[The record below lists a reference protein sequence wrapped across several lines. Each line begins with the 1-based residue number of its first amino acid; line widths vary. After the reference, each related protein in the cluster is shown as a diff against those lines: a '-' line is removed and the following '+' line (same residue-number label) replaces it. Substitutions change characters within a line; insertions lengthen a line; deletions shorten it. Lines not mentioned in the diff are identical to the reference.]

1 MRAKQIIIANGLFVK
16 TAHNAARGFSFA
28 RGCGKI
34 RKNAEACILLIDQLV
49 ALSNDVGSRQ
59 DLVLAGGGNTS
70 VKEGSALFIKA
81 SGTAL
86 ADITEKGFVKM
97 DRSLLSAM
105 LKRRYPDDDTIRE
118 AMALADLTAA
128 MLPGEEGK
136 RPSVETLLHHLFP
149 QRFVVHLHPAAVNAL
164 SCAVC
169 GREESHRLFGEEAL
183 WVEACRPGYVLA
195 RLCDERIGE
204 YVHKSGTPPRVAIL
218 QNHGLF
224 IAADTAQEIEIL
236 LSNILLS
243 IKGAMSIFPEPG
255 HIPPSKEAD
264 EWEWRIAELFPAG
277 YGICRGDCAAAAIF
291 SFDEAAAVP
300 LMKPFTPDH
309 IVYCGA
315 YPLFCEKPEDLAV
328 DLATFR
334 QAHDALP
341 KIIIAKRHGFF
352 AVGQNDKAAR
362 LARLLF
368 DDAVE
373 VAVGTF
379 NFGGPL
385 HMSDELTDF
394 IVHWEVES
402 YRQSRAGV

>member
-1 MRAKQIIIANGLFVK
+1 M
-16 TAHNAARGFSFA
+16 
-28 RGCGKI
+28 
-34 RKNAEACILLIDQLV
+34 LIGQLV
-49 ALSNDVGSRQ
+49 ALSNDLGSRQ

-70 VKEGSALFIKA
+70 LKEENTLFIKA

-97 DRSLLSAM
+97 DRTLLSAM
-105 LKRRYPDDDTIRE
+105 LTRRYPDDDTLRE
-118 AMALADLTAA
+118 ARALADLTAA

-164 SCAVC
+164 SCAVN
-169 GREESHRLFGEEAL
+169 GREEAEFLFGEEVL

-195 RLCDERIGE
+195 RLCSDRINE
-204 YVHKSGTPPRVAIL
+204 YTAKTGAPPKVAIL

-224 IAADTAQEIEIL
+224 TAADTPAEIESL
-236 LSNILLS
+236 LSDVLTAIQ
-243 IKGAMSIFPEPG
+243 GAMVILPEPG
-255 HIPPSKEAD
+255 RILPSAQTA
-264 EWEWRIAELFPAG
+264 EWEQRIAELFPAG
-277 YGICRGDCAAAAIF
+277 YGIYRGDSAAAGRF
-291 SFDEAAAVP
+291 SLDEAAAAP

-334 QAHDALP
+334 QNHDALP
-341 KIIIAKRHGFF
+341 KIIIAQRQGYF
-352 AVGQNDKAAR
+352 AVGFNDKAAL
-362 LARLLF
+362 LARQLF
-368 DDAVE
+368 DDAIE
-373 VAVGTF
+373 VAVGSL

-402 YRQSRAGV
+402 YRQSRAGI

>member
-1 MRAKQIIIANGLFVK
+1 M
-16 TAHNAARGFSFA
+16 
-28 RGCGKI
+28 
-34 RKNAEACILLIDQLV
+34 LISQLV
-49 ALSNDVGSRQ
+49 ALSNEVGSRQ

-70 VKEGSALFIKA
+70 VKEGNTLFIKA

-97 DRSLLSAM
+97 DRALLSAM
-105 LKRRYPDDDTIRE
+105 LTRRYPDDDTIRE
-118 AMALADLTAA
+118 ARALADLTAA

-164 SCAVC
+164 SCAVN
-169 GREESHRLFGEEAL
+169 GRVEAQRLFGEKVL
-183 WVEACRPGYVLA
+183 WVESCRPGYVLA
-195 RLCDERIGE
+195 RLCSERLKE
-204 YVHKSGTPPRVAIL
+204 YVEKTGVPPNIAIL

-224 IAADTAQEIEIL
+224 TAADTPAEIHVL
-236 LSNILLS
+236 LLNVLTAIH
-243 IKGAMSIFPEPG
+243 GAMTIHPDPG
-255 HIPPSKEAD
+255 RVPPSTQTA
-264 EWEWRIAELFPAG
+264 EWERRIAELFPVG
-277 YGICRGDCAAAAIF
+277 YGIQRGDCVAAVRFSLDETAAA
-291 SFDEAAAVP
+291 P

-315 YPLFCEKPEDLAV
+315 YPLFSEKPEDLAV

-334 QAHDALP
+334 QMHDVLP
-341 KIIIAKRHGFF
+341 KIIIAKQQGYF
-352 AVGQNDKAAR
+352 AVGSNDKAAR

-368 DDAVE
+368 DDAIE
-373 VAVGTF
+373 VAVGTL

-385 HMSDELTDF
+385 QMSDELTDF

>member
-1 MRAKQIIIANGLFVK
+1 M
-16 TAHNAARGFSFA
+16 
-28 RGCGKI
+28 
-34 RKNAEACILLIDQLV
+34 LIDQLV
-49 ALSNDVGSRQ
+49 ALSNHLGSRQ

-70 VKEGSALFIKA
+70 VKEGNILFIKA
-81 SGTAL
+81 SGTTL

-97 DRSLLSAM
+97 DRALLSAM
-105 LKRRYPDDDTIRE
+105 LTRRYPDDDTIRE
-118 AMALADLTAA
+118 ARALADMTAA
-128 MLPGEEGK
+128 MFPGEEGK

-164 SCAVC
+164 SCAVN
-169 GREESHRLFGEEAL
+169 GREEAKRLFGEEVL

-195 RLCDERIGE
+195 RLCSERLSE
-204 YVHKSGTPPRVAIL
+204 YIKKTGVPPSVAIL

-224 IAADTAQEIEIL
+224 TAAETPAEIEDL
-236 LSNILLS
+236 LLDVLTTIQ
-243 IKGAMSIFPEPG
+243 GAMSIFPAPG
-255 HIPPSKEAD
+255 RMPPSEQTA
-264 EWEWRIAELFPAG
+264 EWEQRIAELFPAG
-277 YGICRGDCAAAAIF
+277 YGISRGDSAAAGLF
-291 SFDEAAAVP
+291 SLDEAAAAP

-315 YPLFCEKPEDLAV
+315 YPLFSEKPEDLAV

-334 QAHDALP
+334 QNHDALP
-341 KIIIAKRHGFF
+341 KIIIAKQQGYF
-352 AVGQNDKAAR
+352 AVGFNDKAAR

-373 VAVGTF
+373 VAVGTL

-385 HMSDELTDF
+385 PMSDELTDF

-402 YRQSRAGV
+402 YRQSRAGI